1 MKVELKLTER
11 EIGFLKQYASVYK
24 KERTTDCTADPIVL
38 VQDRY
43 KEYTNGEYVND
54 GFEYELMIDEY
65 PFTEDS
71 LISDFSELKKELE
84 DILLEYE
91 LTEDTIQEIINDIGI
106 EFDGFCSS
114 DEFEETYENI
124 EIYIKKHYYKYVY
137 KTIAYFFTRIEAEKY
152 LKYQRHN
159 LHKPRVFTDYA
170 GYQNRGDFPELQK
183 MLLRLG
189 NELNEVQ
196 E

>member
-1 MKVELKLTER
+1 MKVELTER

-24 KERTTDCTADPIVL
+24 KERTTDCIADPIVL

-43 KEYTNGEYVND
+43 KEYTSGEYSND
-54 GFEYELMIDEY
+54 GFEYELMINKY

-71 LISDFSELKKELE
+71 LISDFSELKKELGNS
-84 DILLEYE
+84 LLEYK
-91 LTEDTIQEIINDIGI
+91 LTEDAIQEIINDVGI
-106 EFDGFCSS
+106 ELEGHYPS
-114 DEFEETYENI
+114 DELEETYENV

-170 GYQNRGDFPELQK
+170 GYRNQGDFPKLQK
-183 MLLRLG
+183 VLLRLG
-189 NELNEVQ
+189 NELIEVQ